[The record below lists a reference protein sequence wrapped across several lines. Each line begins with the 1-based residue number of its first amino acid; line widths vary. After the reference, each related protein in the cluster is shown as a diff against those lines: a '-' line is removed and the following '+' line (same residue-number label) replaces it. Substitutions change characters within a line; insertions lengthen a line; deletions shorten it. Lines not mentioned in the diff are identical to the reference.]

1 VAVSAESAA
10 CHAERRLDMSA
21 LHVLITGELWKNP
34 ATRTAKNG
42 KPYGTALIRSGT
54 PTEGFWCHVIAFDQA
69 PQTELSRLRAG
80 DIVTVQGSA
89 KISLYEK
96 NSEHRAGLDVTAA
109 HVLALGQPKQQRSQN
124 PNRAAPRQP
133 AMASSAPPLVPDYDD
148 GFLDDYG
155 GPR

>member
-1 VAVSAESAA
+1 
-10 CHAERRLDMSA
+10 MSA

-54 PTEGFWCHVIAFDQA
+54 PTEGLWCHVVAFDQA
-69 PQTELSRLRAG
+69 PQTELSRLQAG

-96 NSEHRAGLDVTAA
+96 NNEHRAGLDVTAA
-109 HVLALGQPKQQRSQN
+109 HVLALRQPQRTKPKQAATAQSNDR
-124 PNRAAPRQP
+124 RAPSLAPE
-133 AMASSAPPLVPDYDD
+133 YDD
-148 GFLDDYG
+148 QIPF
-155 GPR
+155 